1 MSNRIKMQ
9 SVWVFKKNHELG
21 KHFPKYMHFQIQ
33 VYKHYPAQ
41 KKGSKSSDIRNVDG
55 DEYVVKATA
64 NGRVADYMV
73 IKNIPN
79 GFDLILC
86 MIMFGGSKREE
97 DGKGKV
103 GILLYY
109 EK

>member
-9 SVWVFKKNHELG
+9 SVWVFKKITSLESISQNICIFRYRSINIIPH
-21 KHFPKYMHFQIQ
+21 
-33 VYKHYPAQ
+33 
-41 KKGSKSSDIRNVDG
+41 KKRSKSSDIRNVDG

-64 NGRVADYMV
+64 NGRVANYMV

-79 GFDLILC
+79 GFDLMC
-86 MIMFGGSKREE
+86 MTIFGGSKREE

-103 GILLYY
+103 GILLHY